1 MSVPPAGV
9 ARIRR
14 AWRRF
19 STTAIALLII
29 LGAGCTSDA
38 GTISGEEVTPFEW
51 VAVLEHAD
59 SPNDRDFEGQASI
72 IAEQSGLELGE
83 ELVVSPVAC
92 WDGLQEHLGL
102 PSGTYVIAV
111 VGQTREEVDGF
122 GEQAGYSTEPSKRLS
137 MCQD

>member
-1 MSVPPAGV
+1 
-9 ARIRR
+9 
-14 AWRRF
+14 
-19 STTAIALLII
+19 
-29 LGAGCTSDA
+29 
-38 GTISGEEVTPFEW
+38 
-51 VAVLEHAD
+51 VAVLEHAE
-59 SPNDRDFEGQASI
+59 SPNDRDFEGQASN
-72 IAEQSGLELGE
+72 IAEQSSLELGE

-102 PSGTYVIAV
+102 PSGSYVIAV